1 MFSQTT
7 IRKFT
12 AKSLEGKASKKQLED
27 HEAELLKNTNAEA
40 KKTSADIVN
49 AQKLLE
55 NVEKKKAAATAR
67 AASVAE
73 EKLVFLES
81 KNLPRRKKRN
91 EPLQTR
97 SRRSSTLQTG
107 RRSKLVSF
115 LHRYFFDYFICLL
128 FMLPTLLFINRHA
141 PHPHHPYH
149 APSIQLS

>member
-1 MFSQTT
+1 MSTFPGDRPLCCKDGVKIELGSTIFVSVLKLFRTTMFSQTT

-91 EPLQTR
+91 
-97 SRRSSTLQTG
+97 
-107 RRSKLVSF
+107 
-115 LHRYFFDYFICLL
+115 
-128 FMLPTLLFINRHA
+128 
-141 PHPHHPYH
+141 
-149 APSIQLS
+149 

>member
-7 IRKFT
+7 IT
-12 AKSLEGKASKKQLED
+12 AKSLEGKASKKQRED

-40 KKTSADIVN
+40 KKKSADIVN

-55 NVEKKKAAATAR
+55 NVEKKKAA
-67 AASVAE
+67 VAE
-73 EKLVFLES
+73 EKLAFLES

-91 EPLQTR
+91 LPLQTR
-97 SRRSSTLQTG
+97 SSRSSKLQTG

-115 LHRYFFDYFICLL
+115 LHRYFFDYYICLL